1 MGTSQLQITN
11 TTSMLMSQ
19 FQEESLT
26 SWELRTKTSP
36 ISQMLSREDQLLQLQ
51 ICLSRQST
59 SQSHTIHASM
69 TTSATPATTHMC
81 TTAIHATMTTTVDTT
96 DAKTST
102 LATTITTV
110 DTTVAETSTPVT
122 TITTVDTT
130 VAETRRSADT
140 RLSSRNTQRRRDPTR
155 REATRRD
162 PTDTDMPSTTSRSHD
177 PLTPHC
183 QFGYMCKIS
192 QLITKNL

>member
-26 SWELRTKTSP
+26 SWELRTKCSP

-110 DTTVAETSTPVT
+110 DTTVAET
-122 TITTVDTT
+122 
-130 VAETRRSADT
+130 RRSADT
-140 RLSSRNTQRRRDPTR
+140 RLSSRNTQRRDPTR